1 MAGGTL
7 ATAMIR
13 IPARVVLAS
22 AFILAFFAT
31 AREARAEKAVAKFML
46 HGTGMV
52 TRHQDASL
60 SSAEF
65 QSEPDM
71 LSDRSVRLKDDGLL
85 LGGGMMGSLMID
97 RTRLGFGVT
106 FFGVKD
112 TGLIHDALPTGY
124 RLEADRLWGESLELR
139 LGREFQVG
147 PLFPYIDLRFTFMI
161 MAVNTKLLNEEQG
174 LLGNTQYNRIS
185 LELGPVGGFFIPLD
199 DVFFFDVSGYAGLFG
214 DEKYG
219 GFGGLGVWAD
229 L

>member
-1 MAGGTL
+1 MSRSTPSIVLALASVLTL
-7 ATAMIR
+7 VA
-13 IPARVVLAS
+13 PARDAH
-22 AFILAFFAT
+22 
-31 AREARAEKAVAKFML
+31 AEKAVGKFML

-60 SSAEF
+60 SSAQF

-71 LSDRSVRLKDDGLL
+71 LSDRNIRLKDDGLL

-97 RTRLGFGVT
+97 GTRLGFGVT

-112 TGLIHDALPTGY
+112 TGMVYGALPEGY
-124 RLEADRLWGESLELR
+124 RLDADRLWGESLELR
-139 LGREFQVG
+139 LGREFKVG
-147 PLFPYIDLRFTFMI
+147 PLFPYIDLRLAFMI
-161 MAVNTKLLNEEQG
+161 MAVNTKLSSEDQG
-174 LLGNTQYNRIS
+174 LLGNTQYNRMS
-185 LELGPVGGFFIPLD
+185 LGLGPVAGLFIPMD

-219 GFGGLGVWAD
+219 GFGGVGVWAD